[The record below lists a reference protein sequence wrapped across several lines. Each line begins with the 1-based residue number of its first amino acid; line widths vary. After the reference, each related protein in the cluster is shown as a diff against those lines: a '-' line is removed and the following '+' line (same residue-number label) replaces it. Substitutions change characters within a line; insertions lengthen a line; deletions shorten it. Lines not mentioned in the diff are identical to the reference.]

1 MELLTIF
8 LQADPDGYRIDEEF
22 NWPLAT
28 FLVGLFISM
37 AAVLIVVIW
46 QGMATWRARMSVARE
61 AAYRQLADDSV
72 KAQERTADRLDRAVA
87 ELTDLRQRT
96 AELERLLK
104 EVG

>member
-1 MELLTIF
+1 M
-8 LQADPDGYRIDEEF
+8 LQAQ
-22 NWPLAT
+22 PLADSGEDFST
-28 FLVGLFISM
+28 SEAM
-37 AAVLIVVIW
+37 AALGFFFAIASIGTVLIW
-46 QGMATWRARMSVARE
+46 QGMATWRARMSIARE
-61 AAYRQLADDSV
+61 AAYRQLADDAV